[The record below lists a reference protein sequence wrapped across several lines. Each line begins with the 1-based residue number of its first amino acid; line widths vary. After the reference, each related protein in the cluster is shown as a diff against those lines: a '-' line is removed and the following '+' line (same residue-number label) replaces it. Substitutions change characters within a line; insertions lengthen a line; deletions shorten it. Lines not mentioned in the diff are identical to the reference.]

1 MSNSNAFSKA
11 RQRRRLA
18 AIAFLS
24 NISMDGTHRDTK
36 WGALMNKRHKENN
49 SKEDVVNNHVM
60 TNGSV
65 GTSLSKVLL
74 SDSDIVSTDIQPMIT
89 RSKSRKSTLRSMEPS
104 PDRMSESSDSDSL
117 KMRVFQTPIRDR
129 TMTVCAIT
137 AREIPSIASE
147 MRTRLFSTS
156 SRPSSTTTAKRAI
169 GMDDKKYSDL
179 SSNESLTHVGSAGRL
194 SRIVQITEQKGDV
207 KHVSSSNRAH
217 NFKDDRIIL
226 MTNKVPFYMFSNIPF
241 YKNSKTSARI
251 ELRKDGARRR
261 NTSGPRPL
269 SAINDVAFDA
279 FDLLGIEKSEN
290 GQEKSYGHLLIPSR
304 PQQKEKKNPFGMQI
318 EPNLELTGPHALK
331 NYGIAR
337 YYPFENYSNAR
348 NMSLTSTTIGSNEK
362 QTNDDQFDVDGKFNM
377 YQYSANLL
385 DDPELIAGKHRT
397 LLTFTS
403 YVTSVIDY
411 VKSSDLK
418 KELNDKFRERFPHI
432 QLTLSKLRSLKREM
446 RRINK
451 MDSRIDLL
459 TVSQAYVY
467 FEKLILANLINKENR
482 KLCAGS
488 CLLLSAKLN
497 DIKGEALKSLI
508 EKTESVFRLNR
519 KELLASEFA
528 VLVALEFSLHV
539 PIGEIFPH
547 YQRLVYES

>member
-1 MSNSNAFSKA
+1 MSNSTAFSKA

-36 WGALMNKRHKENN
+36 WGALMNKRHKDNDTKEN
-49 SKEDVVNNHVM
+49 HAIG
-60 TNGSV
+60 NGSV
-65 GTSLSKVLL
+65 GTPLSKAIF
-74 SDSDIVSTDIQPMIT
+74 SDSDNFSGDIQPT
-89 RSKSRKSTLRSMEPS
+89 SARTKSRKSTLRSMEQS
-104 PDRMSESSDSDSL
+104 PDRMSESSDSDSS

-129 TMTVCAIT
+129 TMTVCAKPT
-137 AREIPSIASE
+137 RESPSITSE
-147 MRTRLFSTS
+147 VRTRLFSAS
-156 SRPSSTTTAKRAI
+156 SRPSLTAKRAL
-169 GMDDKKYSDL
+169 GVDDKKYSDL
-179 SSNESLTHVGSAGRL
+179 SSNESLTHVGSVGRL
-194 SRIVQITEQKGDV
+194 ARSVQITEQKGDV
-207 KHVSSSNRAH
+207 KYVSSSNRNH
-217 NFKDDRIIL
+217 NFKDDRIVL
-226 MTNKVPFYMFSNIPF
+226 VTNKVPFYMFSNIPF
-241 YKNSKTSARI
+241 CKNHKNSARI

-269 SAINDVAFDA
+269 SAINDIAFDA
-279 FDLLGIEKSEN
+279 FDLLGIEKGEN
-290 GQEKSYGHLLIPSR
+290 GQEKSYGYLLIPSR

-318 EPNLELTGPHALK
+318 EPNLELTGPHVLK
-331 NYGIAR
+331 NYGMAR
-337 YYPFENYSNAR
+337 YYPFENYTNTR
-348 NMSLTSTTIGSNEK
+348 NMNGSMSVGSNEK
-362 QTNDDQFDVDGKFNM
+362 QTSDDQIDADGKFNM

-451 MDSRIDLL
+451 MDNRIDLL

-497 DIKGEALKSLI
+497 DIKGDALKSLI
-508 EKTESVFRLNR
+508 EKIESVFRLNR

-539 PIGEIFPH
+539 PISEIFPH